1 LQANFKFWIVYLHII
16 AERLNDFARATLR
29 TRLFGDLETEQQ
41 GLFKGNEREI
51 LLKEVGSIVE
61 ADKLQQINDPAELP
75 VFGGQE
81 NPENLQKN
89 ETFTDK
95 E

>member
-1 LQANFKFWIVYLHII
+1 LQANFKFWIIYLHVIS
-16 AERLNDFARATLR
+16 ERLNDFARATLR

-41 GLFKGNEREI
+41 GFFKGNEREI

>member
-1 LQANFKFWIVYLHII
+1 M
-16 AERLNDFARATLR
+16 RA
-29 TRLFGDLETEQQ
+29 RLFGDLETEQQ